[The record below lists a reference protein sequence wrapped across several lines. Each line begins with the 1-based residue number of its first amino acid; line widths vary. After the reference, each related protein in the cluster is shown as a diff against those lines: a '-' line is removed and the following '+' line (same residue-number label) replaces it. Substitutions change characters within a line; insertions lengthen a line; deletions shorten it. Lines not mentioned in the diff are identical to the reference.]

1 MYFISQNL
9 EITGNYK
16 YSLDYVRKQ
25 VSYFLYPISF
35 GALHFDRPLQ
45 DDWTQV
51 IQKKNL
57 LLKPGL
63 QVAMLK
69 LGSSSSNIV
78 GRVELRIAV
87 LVQFGGGRT
96 LYTACVTN
104 Y

>member
-1 MYFISQNL
+1 MW
-9 EITGNYK
+9 GGK
-16 YSLDYVRKQ
+16 SLIFYTLFHLVRSILTDPFRMIGPKW
-25 VSYFLYPISF
+25 S
-35 GALHFDRPLQ
+35 
-45 DDWTQV
+45 
-51 IQKKNL
+51 KEKNL